1 MRAACYLSNPHSDAQ
16 RERARE
22 RDMAIRF
29 RITSCAATTEK
40 ENKMEAEQEAA
51 VRIGVMG
58 CATIAKKVSRAIR
71 LAPNA
76 RLVAVASRTAEKA
89 RRFAMENGFPEDA
102 RVCGSYEELLEDP
115 AMDAVY
121 MPLPTSLHRRWVPEA
136 ARRGK
141 HILVEKPA
149 ALAAR
154 ELEEM
159 LVVCE
164 DMGVQ
169 FMDGTMWMHHPRTAK
184 MRELLSD
191 ASLFGDL
198 RWVNSAFT
206 FAATDYFLKN
216 DIRVKPDL
224 DALGALGDAGW
235 YCIRSILWAAD
246 YELPKTV
253 TAIRGTVSRNAA
265 GVLLSCGSSLLW
277 DDEKVAT
284 FHCSFNSNL
293 TTNFTVSGTR
303 GTLHVDDF
311 VVPFKENSATF
322 SFSSD
327 SGFTELVTGWSPLP
341 TQLHVATDLPQE
353 ACLVREFARLVRAI
367 IDSGSKPD
375 QKWPVITKKTQMV
388 LDAVKA
394 SIGKGYEPVSL

>member
-303 GTLHVDDF
+303 G
-311 VVPFKENSATF
+311 
-322 SFSSD
+322 
-327 SGFTELVTGWSPLP
+327 WSPLP